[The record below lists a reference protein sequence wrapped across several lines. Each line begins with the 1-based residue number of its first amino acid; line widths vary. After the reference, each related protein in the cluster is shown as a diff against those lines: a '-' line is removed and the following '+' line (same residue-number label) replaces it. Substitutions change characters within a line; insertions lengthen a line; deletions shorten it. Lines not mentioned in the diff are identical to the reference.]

1 MPKAL
6 DIFNIIN
13 QQINEMNRVMS
24 GQTIIDE
31 QVFII
36 SHLIVIN

>member
-1 MPKAL
+1 
-6 DIFNIIN
+6 
-13 QQINEMNRVMS
+13 MNRVMN

-36 SHLIVIN
+36 SHLIVINKVSSVHVSC